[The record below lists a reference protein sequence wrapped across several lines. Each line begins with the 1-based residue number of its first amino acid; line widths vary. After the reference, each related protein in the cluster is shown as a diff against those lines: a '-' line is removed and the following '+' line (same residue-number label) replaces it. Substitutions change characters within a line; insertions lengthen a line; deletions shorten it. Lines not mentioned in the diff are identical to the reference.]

1 MRFIFP
7 SSLLAMQP
15 RGKALH
21 YICNKGVDMNTSPMP
36 KYTKRVAGLACN
48 VTKANPLTRNAV
60 RTGTNAIRV

>member
-1 MRFIFP
+1 
-7 SSLLAMQP
+7 
-15 RGKALH
+15 
-21 YICNKGVDMNTSPMP
+21 MNTSPMP